1 MFPTSFYFMDAKAGT
16 LDRGEISEQ
25 SQWDLSELY
34 SSNEEWNK
42 DLEALEGDIPKYDSF
57 RGTLSQSFVK
67 LKNCLEFDMN
77 FSRRLEKLYTFA
89 HLKNDEDKTNSF
101 YQGNFEKSMRLLNEA
116 GRASSFIRP
125 EIMAIPEEQIDQFL
139 EEKEI
144 EFYRFYLEQ
153 ILRYRDH
160 TLTDKEEQLLAASG
174 EISRA
179 ARDAF
184 DMLDNADLQLGEI
197 DDENGE
203 PLPLTHGNF
212 QSLMQNYDRRIRK
225 DAFHNYYN
233 AYESHRFTY
242 STLLSSSVK
251 KDLFYSRSRNYSGY
265 RAKAMF
271 SENIAEGV
279 YDNLIESV
287 HQNLKPLYK
296 YFELRK
302 RLLGLDDLHV
312 YDCSVPLV
320 KNIKWH
326 MPYEDAVEKIKI
338 ALQPLGP
345 EYVELMGKGLLQ
357 DRWTDRYENKGKR
370 SGAYSSGCYDS
381 NPFILMNFAEDN
393 INSVYTLAHE
403 AGHSMHSFY
412 SRRNQPY
419 LYSDYTIFVAEVAS
433 TFNESLLT
441 KFFLSQDIE
450 RDMHIYLL
458 CREIDNF
465 RGTLYRQTMFAEFEH
480 RVYEVAENNQPL
492 TIETFQEIYKGLL
505 ELYFGSGLVLDDCL
519 LLECFRIPHFY
530 FSFYVYKYATGISA
544 AYALA
549 DRVLS
554 GGEQELGDYLNFLK
568 SGGSKYP
575 IDLLKDAGVDMSSP
589 EPINTALLKFSVLVD
604 ELENL
609 TLKN

>member
-1 MFPTSFYFMDAKAGT
+1 MDAKAGT

-67 LKNCLEFDMN
+67 LKKCLEFDMN